1 MFRNI
6 SLTKFGFSPR
16 VIEPISI
23 NLNSVGNLKT
33 LQFNLH
39 DLVSLPLITG
49 TVLYKDRPDRPCKQM
64 HLDYDKIIMIVM
76 ELNFKVEKLKNY
88 CSSGYLHKVPKRY
101 AVLAN
106 RQN

>member
-1 MFRNI
+1 
-6 SLTKFGFSPR
+6 
-16 VIEPISI
+16 
-23 NLNSVGNLKT
+23 
-33 LQFNLH
+33 
-39 DLVSLPLITG
+39 
-49 TVLYKDRPDRPCKQM
+49 M

-101 AVLAN
+101 AVLAK

>member
-1 MFRNI
+1 MDSCLGLSNQ
-6 SLTKFGFSPR
+6 STLTRKK
-16 VIEPISI
+16 
-23 NLNSVGNLKT
+23 SVGKIENN
-33 LQFNLH
+33 FNLH

-88 CSSGYLHKVPKRY
+88 CSSGYLHKVPKRN

>member
-6 SLTKFGFSPR
+6 SLTKFGLSPR
-16 VIEPISI
+16 VIEPINI
-23 NLNSVGNLKT
+23 NVNSVGKIENT
-33 LQFNLH
+33 FNLH

-49 TVLYKDRPDRPCKQM
+49 TVLYKDRPDCPCKHM

-106 RQN
+106 RKN